1 VETLVSVRKVLL
13 YPDPRLK
20 EVSETVGDAEWD
32 DELLALACDLR
43 DTMLAYKGV
52 GLAAPQ
58 IGVMRRVL
66 AVTNPGERETLVMAN
81 PVIKRFGRD
90 RKKMREGCLSFPGV
104 FEWVE
109 RSLKVEVEYSVA
121 LPYGLHGGPQRVLK
135 RFRGLQAHVI
145 QHELEHL
152 DGILLNSHHKSVV

>member
-1 VETLVSVRKVLL
+1 MIE
-13 YPDPRLK
+13 YN
-20 EVSETVGDAEWD
+20 
-32 DELLALACDLR
+32 
-43 DTMLAYKGV
+43 GV

-58 IGVMRRVL
+58 VGVMRRVI
-66 AVTNPGERETLVMAN
+66 AVTNPGESEVLVMAN
-81 PVIKRFGRD
+81 PVITRFGNNR
-90 RKKMREGCLSFPGV
+90 RKMREGCLSFPGV

-145 QHELEHL
+145 QHEVEHL
-152 DGILLNSHHKSVV
+152 NGILLSDHKK